1 MSDNPIYTPVPLKH
15 VIALTDQLLE
25 IAAMAGASDLH
36 LEPLF
41 QSMRIRMRV
50 DGLMQLLKPPFDQ
63 LPATLADAIVVR
75 IKILSEMDISES
87 RRPQDG
93 SFQWQLNDKRLDI
106 RCSSLAGHWGEKLVL
121 RLQRQQ
127 QNIDICQQGLS
138 PKQLQVVNHQLNKP
152 QGLILV
158 TGPTGSGKTMFLYS
172 CLKQIQAPHINTVSA
187 EDPVE
192 VVLLDVHQVAV
203 NNAINLSFSQILRA
217 LLRQDPDV
225 IMLGE
230 LRDVDSADVALKA
243 AQTGHLLLTSMHTSS
258 LSEAVH
264 RCHGL
269 GVDMLALSYC
279 LSLIINQRLVRRLC
293 AQCKQPMT
301 EVQLASMSSE
311 EWLSAVTTYDL
322 GFGAVNPCL
331 PIGCEACHGGYKGR
345 FGVFDILVMDQSKRD
360 SVAQRQVQELEF
372 GVGVRRQGLW
382 RVLSGHTSIAEVNR
396 VTW

>member
-1 MSDNPIYTPVPLKH
+1 MSGMPLYTSVSLKN

-25 IAAMAGASDLH
+25 IAAGAGASDLH
-36 LEPLF
+36 LEPLS

-50 DGLMQLLKPPFDQ
+50 DGLMQVLKPPFDQ
-63 LPATLADAIVVR
+63 LPRSAADAILVR
-75 IKILSEMDISES
+75 IKLLSEMDISES

-93 SFQWQLNDKRLDI
+93 SFQWQLNDNRVDI
-106 RCSSLAGHWGEKLVL
+106 RCSSLAGLWGEKLVL
-121 RLQRQQ
+121 RLQWQQ
-127 QNIDICQQGLS
+127 QNIDISQQGLS
-138 PKQLQVVNHQLNKP
+138 PKQLQIVNQQLSKP

-192 VVLLDVHQVAV
+192 IVLQEVHQVSV
-203 NNAINLSFSQILRA
+203 NNAINLSFSHILRA
-217 LLRQDPDV
+217 LLRQDPDI

-230 LRDVDSADVALKA
+230 LRDFDSADVALKA

-258 LSEAVH
+258 ISEAMH

-293 AQCKQPMT
+293 NQCKQPMT
-301 EVQLASMSSE
+301 QLQLDAMGSA
-311 EWLSAVTTYDL
+311 EWLDAVASYEL
-322 GFGAVNPCL
+322 CFGIVNPCS
-331 PIGCEACHGGYKGR
+331 PVGCESCHGGYRGR
-345 FGVFDILVMDQSKRD
+345 FGVFDLMVMDQSKRD
-360 SVAQRQVQELEF
+360 SVAQRKVQDLEN
-372 GVGVRRQGLW
+372 GEGVRRQGLW
-382 RVLSGHTSIAEVNR
+382 RVLSGHTSFDEVNR

>member
-1 MSDNPIYTPVPLKH
+1 MSDIPFYSPISLNN

-25 IAAMAGASDLH
+25 IAAVADASDLH
-36 LEPLF
+36 LEPLS

-50 DGLMQLLKPPFDQ
+50 DGLMQLLKSPFDQ
-63 LPATLADAIVVR
+63 LPASAADAIVVR
-75 IKILSEMDISES
+75 IKLLSEMDISES

-93 SFQWQLNDKRLDI
+93 SFQWQLNDKWVDI

-121 RLQRQQ
+121 RLQWQQ

-138 PKQLQVVNHQLNKP
+138 PQQLQIVNRQLSKP

-172 CLKQIQAPHINTVSA
+172 CLKKIQAPHINIVSA

-192 VVLLDVHQVAV
+192 IALLGVHQVAV
-203 NNAINLSFSQILRA
+203 NNAINLSFSHILRA

-230 LRDVDSADVALKA
+230 LRDFDSADVALKA

-258 LSEAVH
+258 ISEAMH

-279 LSLIINQRLVRRLC
+279 LSLIINQRLVRRLFNE
-293 AQCKQPMT
+293 CKQPMT
-301 EVQLASMSSE
+301 ELQLAAMGSE
-311 EWLSAVTTYDL
+311 EWFDAVATYEVC
-322 GFGAVNPCL
+322 FGVVNSCL
-331 PIGCEACHGGYKGR
+331 PVGCEARHGGFRGR
-345 FGVFDILVMDQSKRD
+345 LGVFDVMVMDQSKRD
-360 SVAQRQVQELEF
+360 SVAQRQVQELEY
-372 GVGVRRQGLW
+372 GTGVRRQGLW
-382 RVLSGHTSIAEVNR
+382 RVLAGHTSTAEVNR

>member
-1 MSDNPIYTPVPLKH
+1 MSDIPFYTPVPLKN

-50 DGLMQLLKPPFDQ
+50 DGLMQLLKPPFNQ
-63 LPATLADAIVVR
+63 LPATAANAIVVR
-75 IKILSEMDISES
+75 IKLLSEMDISES

-93 SFQWQLNDKRLDI
+93 SFQWQLNDKQVDI

-121 RLQRQQ
+121 RLQWQQ
-127 QNIDICQQGLS
+127 QNIDINEQGLS
-138 PKQLQVVNHQLNKP
+138 PKQLQIVNYQLSKP

-192 VVLLDVHQVAV
+192 VALLDVHQVAV
-203 NNAINLSFSQILRA
+203 NNTINLSFSHILRA

-230 LRDVDSADVALKA
+230 LRDFDSADVALKA

-258 LSEAVH
+258 LSEAMH

-293 AQCKQPMT
+293 GQCKQPMT
-301 EVQLASMSSE
+301 KLQLASMGSI
-311 EWLSAVTTYDL
+311 EWLDAVATYEL
-322 GFGAVNPCL
+322 CFGAVNPCL
-331 PIGCEACHGGYKGR
+331 PVGCEACHGGYRGR
-345 FGVFDILVMDQSKRD
+345 FGVFDIMVMDQSKRD
-360 SVAQRQVQELEF
+360 LVAQRKVQGLEY
-372 GVGVRRQGLW
+372 GAGLRRQGLW
-382 RVLSGHTSIAEVNR
+382 RVISGHTSTAEVNR

>member
-1 MSDNPIYTPVPLKH
+1 MSDIPLYTSVSH
-15 VIALTDQLLE
+15 NNVIALTDHLLE
-25 IAAMAGASDLH
+25 IAAGSGASDLH
-36 LEPLF
+36 LEPLP

-50 DGLMQLLKPPFDQ
+50 DGLMQVLKPPFDQ
-63 LPATLADAIVVR
+63 LPRSAADAIVVR
-75 IKILSEMDISES
+75 IKLLSEMDISES

-93 SFQWQLNDKRLDI
+93 SFQWQLNDKRVDI
-106 RCSSLAGHWGEKLVL
+106 RCSSLAGLWGEKLVL
-121 RLQRQQ
+121 RLQWQQ
-127 QNIDICQQGLS
+127 QNIDISQQGLS
-138 PKQLQVVNHQLNKP
+138 PKQLKIVNQQLSKP

-192 VVLLDVHQVAV
+192 IALQEVHQVSV
-203 NNAINLSFSQILRA
+203 NNAINLSFSHILRA
-217 LLRQDPDV
+217 LLRQDPDI

-230 LRDVDSADVALKA
+230 LRDFDSADVALKA

-258 LSEAVH
+258 ISEAIH

-293 AQCKQPMT
+293 NQCKQPMT
-301 EVQLASMSSE
+301 QLQLDAMGSE
-311 EWLSAVTTYDL
+311 EWLDAVASYEL
-322 GFGAVNPCL
+322 CFGIVNPCL
-331 PIGCEACHGGYKGR
+331 PVGCEACHGGYRGR
-345 FGVFDILVMDQSKRD
+345 LGVFDLVVMDQSKCD
-360 SVAQRQVQELEF
+360 SVAHRKVQDLES
-372 GVGVRRQGLW
+372 GEGVRRQGLW
-382 RVLSGHTSIAEVNR
+382 RVLSGHTSFDEVNR

>member
-1 MSDNPIYTPVPLKH
+1 MSDIPFYTPVSLNN

-25 IAAMAGASDLH
+25 IAAVAGASDLH
-36 LEPLF
+36 LEPLS
-41 QSMRIRMRV
+41 QSMRVRMRV
-50 DGLMQLLKPPFDQ
+50 DGLMQLLKSPFDQ
-63 LPATLADAIVVR
+63 LPASAADAIVVR
-75 IKILSEMDISES
+75 IKLLSEMDISES

-93 SFQWQLNDKRLDI
+93 SFQWQLNDKRVDI

-121 RLQRQQ
+121 RLQWQQ
-127 QNIDICQQGLS
+127 QNIDIGQQGLS
-138 PKQLQVVNHQLNKP
+138 PKQLEIVNHQLSKP

-172 CLKQIQAPHINTVSA
+172 CLKQIQTPYINTVSA

-192 VVLLDVHQVAV
+192 IALQGVHQVAV
-203 NNAINLSFSQILRA
+203 NNAINLSFSHILRA

-230 LRDVDSADVALKA
+230 LRDFDSADVALKA

-258 LSEAVH
+258 ISEAMH

-293 AQCKQPMT
+293 NQCKQSMSA
-301 EVQLASMSSE
+301 VQLAAMGSE
-311 EWLSAVTTYDL
+311 EWLAAVASYEL
-322 GFGAVNPCL
+322 CFGSVNPCV
-331 PIGCEACHGGYKGR
+331 PVGCEACHGGYKGR
-345 FGVFDILVMDQSKRD
+345 FGVFDLMVMDQAKRD
-360 SVAQRQVQELEF
+360 SVAHRRVQKLES
-372 GVGVRRQGLW
+372 GGGVRRQGLW
-382 RVLSGHTSIAEVNR
+382 RVLAGHTSFTEVNR